1 MTLMNRLLLCALIA
15 AALSSEATAADQ
27 PPNVVFILA
36 DDLGWRDL
44 ASYGSRFYE
53 TPNLD
58 RLAARGVRLSNAYA
72 ANPYCSPTR
81 ASILTGLYPARIGL
95 VSASAHSAKVNLKKQ
110 LYASRPADH
119 RLIPPQPVTRLG
131 TDRVTLARVFK
142 AAGYATGHFGKWHLG
157 EAPYDPV
164 QQGFDVD
171 IPHTSAGGP
180 PGGYLDS
187 SLIAKAGLPVRP
199 GEHLED
205 RMAAEAAAWIKA
217 NKDRPFLLNYWAFSV
232 HGPWQGKPD
241 YVSVFSNKADPSY
254 DQRHP
259 VYAAMVKSLD
269 DAMGRLL
276 TTLDELKLTERTII
290 VFTSDNGAVVRPD
303 KRPGPGAAWANVPL
317 TSNAPLREGKGSI
330 YEGGTRVP
338 TIITWPPA
346 LPAGRTSEALF
357 SSVDFFPTLLELC
370 GLPIPEGAKFDGVSQ
385 VAALKNEAAPREA
398 IYNYYPYG
406 ESAASVRRG
415 NWKLI
420 RFFCANPDFSDRIEL
435 YDLAADSGETRNLA
449 GDAPEKARELQ
460 GLLANWLQQTEAV
473 IPIANPAWKPT
484 QR

>member
-1 MTLMNRLLLCALIA
+1 MKHTLTLLTTLLLAPL
-15 AALSSEATAADQ
+15 AALEAASAK
-27 PPNVVFILA
+27 PNVLFILA

-44 ASYGSRFYE
+44 GCCGSKFYD
-53 TPNLD
+53 TPNID
-58 RLAARGVRLSNAYA
+58 RLAARGVRFTNAYS

-131 TDRVTLARVFK
+131 TDRVTLARAFK

-157 EAPYDPV
+157 EAPYDPL

-180 PGGYLDS
+180 PGGYLDAS
-187 SLIAKAGLPVRP
+187 RLMTQAGLTARE

-205 RMAAEAAAWIKA
+205 RMAEEAATWMKA
-217 NKDRPFLLNYWAFSV
+217 NKDRPFFLNYWAFSV

-269 DAMGRLL
+269 DAVGRLL

-290 VFTSDNGAVVRPD
+290 VFTSDNGAVARPD

-346 LPAGRTSEALF
+346 LPAGRTSKALF

-370 GLPIPEGAKFDGVSQ
+370 RLPIPEGAKFDGVSQ

-398 IYNYYPYG
+398 IYNYYPYD
-406 ESAASVRRG
+406 ETAASVRRG

-420 RFFCANPDFSDRIEL
+420 RFFCANPDFTDRIEL

-449 GDAPEKARELQ
+449 ADAPEKARELQ
-460 GLLANWLQQTEAV
+460 GLLADWLQQTEAV
-473 IPIANPAWKPT
+473 IPIPNPDYKGP
-484 QR
+484 